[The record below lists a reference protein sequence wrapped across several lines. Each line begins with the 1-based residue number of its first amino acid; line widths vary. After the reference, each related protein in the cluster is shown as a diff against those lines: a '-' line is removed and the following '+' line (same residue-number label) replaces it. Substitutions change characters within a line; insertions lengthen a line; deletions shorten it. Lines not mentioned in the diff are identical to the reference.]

1 MFTLDEFIDYVWS
14 FYGEHSDTIY
24 PIKGLTR
31 QDILE
36 AYNFGHKCFGENKVQ
51 ELTEKFNSLPK
62 DIEWHFIG
70 HLQRNKVKYIIKF
83 INLIHSVD
91 SYKLLNEINKRAK
104 DEKRIVDCL
113 IQVKIASEENKYGFD
128 INEIDNVIN
137 FSKNLNHI
145 NIKGLMGMSTLTKNK
160 NIIINEFSKLQN
172 LFESYKSNKLNILS
186 MGMSNDYNL
195 AIEKGSN
202 MIRLGNII
210 FGKRNYL

>member
-1 MFTLDEFIDYVWS
+1 MSITKNLNYLYNKISKD
-14 FYGEHSDTIY
+14 
-24 PIKGLTR
+24 IKVVAVSKTKTNE
-31 QDILE
+31 DILE

-91 SYKLLNEINKRAK
+91 SYKLLNEINKRAEQ
-104 DEKRIVDCL
+104 EKRIVDCL

-145 NIKGLMGMSTLTKNK
+145 NIKGFMGMSTLTNNK

-172 LFESYKSNKLNILS
+172 LFKNYKSNKLNILS

-202 MIRLGNII
+202 MIRLGSII

>member
-1 MFTLDEFIDYVWS
+1 MSITKNLNYLYNKISKD
-14 FYGEHSDTIY
+14 
-24 PIKGLTR
+24 IKVVAVSKTKTN

-70 HLQRNKVKYIIKF
+70 HLQRNKVKYLIKF

-91 SYKLLNEINKRAK
+91 SYKLLNEINKRAEQ
-104 DEKRIVDCL
+104 EKRIVDCL

-137 FSKNLNHI
+137 FSKNLNNI
-145 NIKGLMGMSTLTKNK
+145 NIKGFMGMSTLTDNK
-160 NIIINEFSKLQN
+160 NIILNEFSKLQN
-172 LFESYKSNKLNILS
+172 LFESYKSNKLDILS

-202 MIRLGNII
+202 MIRLGSII